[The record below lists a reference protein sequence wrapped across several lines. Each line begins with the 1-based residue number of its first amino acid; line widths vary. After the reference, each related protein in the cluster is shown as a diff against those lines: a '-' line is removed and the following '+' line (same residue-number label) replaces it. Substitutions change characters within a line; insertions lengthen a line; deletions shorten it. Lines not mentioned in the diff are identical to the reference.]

1 MENVT
6 RKEAVL
12 AALAPLPAL
21 APRVALAPLPAHVPA
36 ALAPTRTRKIE
47 DD

>member
-12 AALAPLPAL
+12 AALAPLPAH
-21 APRVALAPLPAHVPA
+21 APA
-36 ALAPTRTRKIE
+36 ALAPTCTRKIE

>member
-6 RKEAVL
+6 RKETVL
-12 AALAPLPAL
+12 TALAPWPAH
-21 APRVALAPLPAHVPA
+21 APAALAPLPAHVPA

>member
-6 RKEAVL
+6 RKEIVL
-12 AALAPLPAL
+12 TALAPW
-21 APRVALAPLPAHVPA
+21 PAHALA

>member
-12 AALAPLPAL
+12 AALAPLPAH
-21 APRVALAPLPAHVPA
+21 APAALAPLPAHVPA